1 MYLFFRSMLLYDN
14 DINRTQFWHN
24 LLKRTFCTPFK
35 GGNDMDQGTKASS
48 LVHIRRKPLARRI
61 YEYRYLYLLLLLTL
75 VFFAVFKYAPMY
87 GVQLAFKKFTYRRG
101 ITGSQWIGFSNF
113 EALFRNKQF
122 TRTIGNTLA
131 ISTGRIIF
139 TFFIPIVMAI
149 LLNEIRCS
157 AFKRITQTFMY
168 LPHFLSWV
176 IISGIA
182 YSLLSINGGF
192 INKIIIAIG
201 GKPINFLLTPECFR
215 PILYISSIWKEVG
228 WESIIYLAALASVNP
243 ELYEAAT
250 VDGAGRFKQMLH
262 ITWPGIRSTVVIMLI
277 LTVSRIM
284 SAGFD
289 QIYNLYSAPVFSVAD
304 IIDTYTYR
312 ELFLKSKF
320 GEATAAGLFQA
331 VINIVVV
338 AVTNQ
343 IAKAINDGEG
353 LY

>member
-1 MYLFFRSMLLYDN
+1 
-14 DINRTQFWHN
+14 
-24 LLKRTFCTPFK
+24 
-35 GGNDMDQGTKASS
+35 MDLRTKAPAT
-48 LVHIRRKPLARRI
+48 IQIKRKPLAKRI
-61 YEYRYLYLLLLLTL
+61 YEFRYLYLLLSFTL
-75 VFFAVFKYAPMY
+75 IYFIVFKYAPMY

-101 ITGSQWIGFSNF
+101 ITGSEWIGWKNF
-113 EALFRNKQF
+113 QDLFRSQQF
-122 TRTIGNTLA
+122 TRTIGNTVA
-131 ISTGRIIF
+131 ISLGRLFF
-139 TFFIPIVMAI
+139 TFFIPIIVAV

-157 AFKRITQTFMY
+157 AFKRVVQTFMY

-192 INKIIIAIG
+192 INKLLLAAG
-201 GKPINFLLTPECFR
+201 GQSVNFLLEPECFR
-215 PILYISSIWKEVG
+215 PILYISSVWKEVG
-228 WESIIYLAALASVNP
+228 WESIIYLAALAGINP

-250 VDGAGRFKQMLH
+250 VDGAGRFKQMIH
-262 ITWPGIRSTVVIMLI
+262 VTWPGIRSTVVIMLI

-289 QIYNLYSAPVFSVAD
+289 QIYNLYSSPVFAVAD

-320 GEATAAGLFQA
+320 GQATAAGLFQA
-331 VINIVVV
+331 AINVVV
-338 AVTNQ
+338 VVVTNQ
-343 IAKAINDGEG
+343 IAKMINDGEG

>member
-1 MYLFFRSMLLYDN
+1 MRQS
-14 DINRTQFWHN
+14 H
-24 LLKRTFCTPFK
+24 KTP
-35 GGNDMDQGTKASS
+35 AP
-48 LVHIRRKPLARRI
+48 VHIRRKPLGKRI
-61 YEYRYLYLLLLLTL
+61 YEHRYLYLLLSLTL
-75 VFFAVFKYAPMY
+75 IFFVVFKYMPMY

-101 ITGSQWIGFSNF
+101 ITGSQWIGLSNF

-131 ISTGRIIF
+131 ISIGRLVF
-139 TFFIPIVMAI
+139 TFFIPILMAI

-157 AFKRITQTFMY
+157 AFKRVAQTLMY

-192 INKIIIAIG
+192 INKLILAAG
-201 GKPINFLLTPECFR
+201 GKPVNFLLRPDCFR
-215 PILYISSIWKEVG
+215 PILYISGIWKEVG
-228 WESIIYLAALASVNP
+228 WESIIYLAALAGVNP

-250 VDGAGRFKQMLH
+250 VDGAGRFKQMWY
-262 ITWPGIRSTVVIMLI
+262 ITLPSIRSTVVIMLI

-331 VINIVVV
+331 AINIVVV
-338 AVTNQ
+338 VVTNQ

>member
-1 MYLFFRSMLLYDN
+1 MELRKQAERNMQFNHKSM
-14 DINRTQFWHN
+14 
-24 LLKRTFCTPFK
+24 
-35 GGNDMDQGTKASS
+35 TK
-48 LVHIRRKPLARRI
+48 RI
-61 YEYRYLYLLLLLTL
+61 YEYRYLYLLISFTL
-75 VFFAVFKYAPMY
+75 IYFIVFKYAPMY
-87 GVQLAFKKFTYRRG
+87 GVQLAFKKFTYRSG
-101 ITGSQWIGFSNF
+101 ITGSQWIGWTNFESLFSNNMF
-113 EALFRNKQF
+113 I
-122 TRTIGNTLA
+122 RTIGNTVT
-131 ISTGRIIF
+131 ISIGRLIF
-139 TFFIPIVMAI
+139 TFFIPIIMAI
-149 LLNEIRCS
+149 LLNEIRCN
-157 AFKRITQTFMY
+157 AFKRVVQTFMY

-182 YSLLSINGGF
+182 YSLLSVNGGF
-192 INKIIIAIG
+192 INKLIVAAG
-201 GKPINFLLTPECFR
+201 GQSVNFLLKPDCFR

-228 WESIIYLAALASVNP
+228 WESIIYLAALAGINP

-250 VDGAGRFKQMLH
+250 VDGANRFRQMIH

-331 VINIVVV
+331 VINIVMVV
-338 AVTNQ
+338 VTNQ
-343 IAKAINDGEG
+343 VAKAINDGEG

>member
-1 MYLFFRSMLLYDN
+1 ME
-14 DINRTQFWHN
+14 H
-24 LLKRTFCTPFK
+24 
-35 GGNDMDQGTKASS
+35 GTKTS
-48 LVHIRRKPLARRI
+48 VPIRVRRKPLLKRI
-61 YEYRYLYLLLLLTL
+61 YEFRYLYLLLGATL
-75 VFFAVFKYAPMY
+75 IFFAVFKYAPMY

-113 EALFRNKQF
+113 ESLFHNQQF
-122 TRTIGNTLA
+122 IRTIGNTLA
-131 ISTGRIIF
+131 ISMGRLAF
-139 TFFIPIVMAI
+139 TFIIPIIMAI

-157 AFKRITQTFMY
+157 AFKRVAQTVMY

-192 INKIIIAIG
+192 INKIILALG
-201 GKPINFLLTPECFR
+201 GKPINFLLRPDCFR

-250 VDGAGRFKQMLH
+250 VDGAGRFKQMRH
-262 ITWPGIRSTVVIMLI
+262 ITWPCIRGTVVIMLI

-320 GEATAAGLFQA
+320 GEATAASLFQA
-331 VINIVVV
+331 VINIAVVV
-338 AVTNQ
+338 VTNQ
-343 IAKAINDGEG
+343 VAKAINDGEG

>member
-1 MYLFFRSMLLYDN
+1 M
-14 DINRTQFWHN
+14 I
-24 LLKRTFCTPFK
+24 LKA
-35 GGNDMDQGTKASS
+35 KAPAPGC
-48 LVHIRRKPLARRI
+48 IQPKPLAKRM
-61 YEYRYLYLLLLLTL
+61 YAHRYLYLLLSFTL
-75 VFFAVFKYAPMY
+75 IYFIVFKYAPMY

-101 ITGSQWIGFSNF
+101 ITGSQWIGWANF
-113 EALFRNKQF
+113 EALFRNAQF
-122 TRTIGNTLA
+122 TRTIGNTVA
-131 ISTGRIIF
+131 ISLGRLFF

-157 AFKRITQTFMY
+157 AFKRTVQTFMY

-182 YSLLSINGGF
+182 YSLLSVNGGF
-192 INKIIIAIG
+192 INKLLVAAG
-201 GKPINFLLTPECFR
+201 GQSVNFLLEPDCFR

-228 WESIIYLAALASVNP
+228 WESIIYLAALAGVNP

-262 ITWPGIRSTVVIMLI
+262 ITWPGIKGTVVVMLI
-277 LTVSRIM
+277 LTVSRVM

-289 QIYNLYSAPVFSVAD
+289 QIYNLYSAPVFSVGD
-304 IIDTYTYR
+304 IIDTFTYR

-331 VINIVVV
+331 AINVFVV
-338 AVTNQ
+338 AATNQ
-343 IAKAINDGEG
+343 LAKAINDGEG

>member
-1 MYLFFRSMLLYDN
+1 MRQS
-14 DINRTQFWHN
+14 H
-24 LLKRTFCTPFK
+24 KSP
-35 GGNDMDQGTKASS
+35 AP
-48 LVHIRRKPLARRI
+48 VHIRRKPLGKRI
-61 YEYRYLYLLLLLTL
+61 YEHRYLYLLLSLTL
-75 VFFAVFKYAPMY
+75 IFFVVFKYMPMY

-101 ITGSQWIGFSNF
+101 ITGSQWIGLSNF

-131 ISTGRIIF
+131 ISIGRLVF
-139 TFFIPIVMAI
+139 TFFIPILMAI

-157 AFKRITQTFMY
+157 AFKRVAQTLMY

-192 INKIIIAIG
+192 INKLILAAG
-201 GKPINFLLTPECFR
+201 GKPVNFQLRPDCFR
-215 PILYISSIWKEVG
+215 PILYISGIWKEVG
-228 WESIIYLAALASVNP
+228 WESIIYLAALAGVNP

-250 VDGAGRFKQMLH
+250 VDGAGRFKQMWY
-262 ITWPGIRSTVVIMLI
+262 ITLPSIRSTVVIMLI

-331 VINIVVV
+331 AINIVVV
-338 AVTNQ
+338 VVTNQ

>member
-1 MYLFFRSMLLYDN
+1 MEHGN
-14 DINRTQFWHN
+14 
-24 LLKRTFCTPFK
+24 KTP
-35 GGNDMDQGTKASS
+35 SPIR
-48 LVHIRRKPLARRI
+48 IRRKPLLKRI
-61 YEYRYLYLLLLLTL
+61 YEFRYLYLLLGATL
-75 VFFAVFKYAPMY
+75 VFFIVFKYAPMY

-101 ITGSQWIGFSNF
+101 ITGSEWIGLRNF
-113 EALFRNKQF
+113 ESLFHNQQF
-122 TRTIGNTLA
+122 IRTIGNTVA
-131 ISTGRIIF
+131 ISLGRLAF
-139 TFFIPIVMAI
+139 TFAIPIIMAI

-157 AFKRITQTFMY
+157 AFKRVAQTVMY

-182 YSLLSINGGF
+182 YSLLSINGGL
-192 INKIIIAIG
+192 INKLIIALG
-201 GKPINFLLTPECFR
+201 GQPVNFLLRPDCFR

-250 VDGAGRFKQMLH
+250 VDGAGRFTQMRH
-262 ITWPGIRSTVVIMLI
+262 ITWPSIRGTVVIMLI

-331 VINIVVV
+331 VINVVMV
-338 AVTNQ
+338 VVTNQ